1 MKNFA
6 LPLLLT
12 LISFNMYGQNT
23 FISGNIISQKS
34 DSVHVYHF
42 KERTKV
48 ELGSAALK
56 DGAFEIQLDLDTSI
70 LAFFNDG
77 NEVAEIILSPGDDLN
92 ITINTILF
100 DETVVYSG
108 KGAQVNNML
117 NKIYLIKEKQDQEL
131 YQAIEDTNKTK
142 KEILNIVED
151 HHKILS
157 DVIINATEVNSL
169 ISLKYHDYEAS
180 SEKYLKKTKE
190 MVSSRLDYLSAVKSL
205 LNTEA
210 INIKGVDLNGE
221 ETELSK
227 YKGQTIVIDFWA
239 TWCGPC
245 KAEMPSLHKLEE
257 KFGKDIAFVGV
268 GVFCKQDAW
277 AEMAKDFEIKNN
289 IYLSKE
295 DMAQIQTYQVQF
307 IPRYIVIDENF
318 KIIDA
323 DAPRPSSGEL
333 EKYF

>member
-6 LPLLLT
+6 LVLLLT
-12 LISFNMYGQNT
+12 IMTFNIYCQT
-23 FISGNIISQKS
+23 TYVSGHIVSQKS
-34 DSVHVYHF
+34 DSVHLYHYND
-42 KERTKV
+42 RTKV

-56 DGAFEIQLDLDTSI
+56 EGAFEIQFDLDSSI
-70 LAFFNDG
+70 IAFFNDG
-77 NEVAEIILSPGDDLN
+77 NEIAEIILSPGDDLN
-92 ITINTILF
+92 ITLNTILF
-100 DETVVYSG
+100 DESIVYSG
-108 KGAQVNNML
+108 KGAQANNLL
-117 NKIYLIKEKQDQEL
+117 NKIYLIKEQQDQEL
-131 YQAIEDTNKTK
+131 YQIIGDTNKTK
-142 KEILNIVED
+142 AEIINTVERN
-151 HHKILS
+151 HEILS
-157 DVIINATEVNSL
+157 DIIINATKTNPL
-169 ISLKYHDYEAS
+169 IALKYKDYEAS
-180 SEKYLKKTKE
+180 SEKILTKTKK
-190 MVSSRLDYLSAVKSL
+190 MVSDRLDYLSNVKSL

-210 INIKGVDLNGE
+210 INIKGVDLSGNE
-221 ETELSK
+221 IELIK

-257 KFGKDIAFVGV
+257 KYGKDIAFVGV

-277 AEMAKDFEIKNN
+277 AGMAEDFEIKNN

-295 DMAQIQTYQVQF
+295 NMAQIEKYQVQF